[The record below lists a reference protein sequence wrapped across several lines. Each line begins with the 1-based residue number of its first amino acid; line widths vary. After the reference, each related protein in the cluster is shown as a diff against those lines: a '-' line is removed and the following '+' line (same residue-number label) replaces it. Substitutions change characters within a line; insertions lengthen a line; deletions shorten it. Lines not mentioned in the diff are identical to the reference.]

1 MRGILFVRLLF
12 FSSIACIILGSIMYY
27 QTITDNPPSFNE
39 ENDLLPSFHEASNQ
53 ENDAVVENEKDD
65 TDESSSLVDDKYLNF
80 IIIGSGGIS
89 SILVGTLL
97 SEIFKVTVLISL
109 VSPLISRSKKSTDL
123 LTRGRILGFVESN
136 AGIHFSAL
144 RDFLGLANGVTAY
157 HLQVLENKGTIISWK
172 DGKLRRYAASHISIT
187 ELDSVRN
194 PIMGTRLVI
203 LEVLSNSGNVGLSN
217 SEISKKLSIS
227 RQLMSYHIL
236 ELKKYEYIHHEES
249 SKRPKWKLTELGNK
263 ILKTSYSLEITEN
276 F

>member
-1 MRGILFVRLLF
+1 
-12 FSSIACIILGSIMYY
+12 MYY
-27 QTITDNPPSFNE
+27 QTFTDNSPSFNE
-39 ENDLLPSFHEASNQ
+39 ENDILDSFNEDSNQ
-53 ENDAVVENEKDD
+53 ENDLGIENKDD
-65 TDESSSLVDDKYLNF
+65 TDESSSSVDNKYLNF

-97 SEIFKVTVLISL
+97 SEIFKITVLISL
-109 VSPLISRSKKSTDL
+109 VSPLISKSKNSTDL

-157 HLQVLENKGTIISWK
+157 HLQVLENKGKIISWK
-172 DGKLRRYAASHISIT
+172 DGKLRRYAVSHISIT

-194 PIMGTRLVI
+194 PIMGTRLAI
-203 LEVLSNSGNVGLSN
+203 LEILSNSGNVGLSN

-236 ELKKYEYIHHEES
+236 ELKKYEYINHEES

-263 ILKTSYSLEITEN
+263 ILKTSYSLEITDN

>member
-1 MRGILFVRLLF
+1 
-12 FSSIACIILGSIMYY
+12 MYY
-27 QTITDNPPSFNE
+27 QTFTDNSPSFNE
-39 ENDLLPSFHEASNQ
+39 ENDILDSFNEDSNQ
-53 ENDAVVENEKDD
+53 ENDLGIENKDD
-65 TDESSSLVDDKYLNF
+65 TDESSSSVDNKYLNF

-97 SEIFKVTVLISL
+97 SEIFKITVLISL
-109 VSPLISRSKKSTDL
+109 VSPLISKSKNSTDL

-157 HLQVLENKGTIISWK
+157 HLQVLENKGKIISWK
-172 DGKLRRYAASHISIT
+172 DGKLRRYAVSHISIN

-194 PIMGTRLVI
+194 PIMGTRLAI
-203 LEVLSNSGNVGLSN
+203 LEILSNSGNVGLSN

-236 ELKKYEYIHHEES
+236 ELKKYEYINHEES

-263 ILKTSYSLEITEN
+263 ILKTSYSLEITDN

>member
-1 MRGILFVRLLF
+1 
-12 FSSIACIILGSIMYY
+12 MYY
-27 QTITDNPPSFNE
+27 QTFTDNSPSFNE
-39 ENDLLPSFHEASNQ
+39 ENDILDSFNEDSNQ
-53 ENDAVVENEKDD
+53 ENDLGIENKDD
-65 TDESSSLVDDKYLNF
+65 TDESSSSVDNKYLNF

-97 SEIFKVTVLISL
+97 SEIFKITVLISL
-109 VSPLISRSKKSTDL
+109 VTPLISKSKNSTDL

-157 HLQVLENKGTIISWK
+157 HLQVLENKGKIISWK
-172 DGKLRRYAASHISIT
+172 DGKLRRYAVSHISIN

-194 PIMGTRLVI
+194 PIMGTRLAI
-203 LEVLSNSGNVGLSN
+203 LEILSNSGNVGLSN

-236 ELKKYEYIHHEES
+236 ELKKYEYINHEES

-263 ILKTSYSLEITEN
+263 ILKTSYSLEITDN

>member
-1 MRGILFVRLLF
+1 
-12 FSSIACIILGSIMYY
+12 MYY
-27 QTITDNPPSFNE
+27 QTFTDNSPSFNE
-39 ENDLLPSFHEASNQ
+39 ENDISASFNADSNQ
-53 ENDAVVENEKDD
+53 ENDLGIENKDD
-65 TDESSSLVDDKYLNF
+65 TDESSSSVDNKYLNF

-97 SEIFKVTVLISL
+97 SEIFKITVLISL
-109 VSPLISRSKKSTDL
+109 VSPLISKSKNSTDL

-157 HLQVLENKGTIISWK
+157 HLQVLENKGKIISWK
-172 DGKLRRYAASHISIT
+172 DGKLRRYAVSHISIN

-194 PIMGTRLVI
+194 PIMGTRLAI
-203 LEVLSNSGNVGLSN
+203 LEILSNSGNVGLSN

-236 ELKKYEYIHHEES
+236 ELKKYEYINHEES

-263 ILKTSYSLEITEN
+263 ILKTSYSLEITDN

>member
-1 MRGILFVRLLF
+1 
-12 FSSIACIILGSIMYY
+12 MYY
-27 QTITDNPPSFNE
+27 QTFTDNSPSFNE
-39 ENDLLPSFHEASNQ
+39 ENDILASFNADSNQ
-53 ENDAVVENEKDD
+53 ENDLGIENKDD
-65 TDESSSLVDDKYLNF
+65 TDESSSSVDNKYLNF

-97 SEIFKVTVLISL
+97 SEIFKITVLISL
-109 VSPLISRSKKSTDL
+109 VSPLISKSKNSTDL

-157 HLQVLENKGTIISWK
+157 HLQVLENKGKIISWK
-172 DGKLRRYAASHISIT
+172 DGKLRRYAVSHISIN

-194 PIMGTRLVI
+194 PIMGTRLAI
-203 LEVLSNSGNVGLSN
+203 LEILSNSGNVGLSN

-236 ELKKYEYIHHEES
+236 ELKKYEYINHEES

-263 ILKTSYSLEITEN
+263 ILKTSYSLEITDN

>member
-1 MRGILFVRLLF
+1 
-12 FSSIACIILGSIMYY
+12 MYY
-27 QTITDNPPSFNE
+27 QTFTDNSPSFNE
-39 ENDLLPSFHEASNQ
+39 ENDILDSFNDDSNQ
-53 ENDAVVENEKDD
+53 ENDLGIENKDD
-65 TDESSSLVDDKYLNF
+65 TDESSSSVDNKYLNF

-97 SEIFKVTVLISL
+97 SEIFKITVLISL
-109 VSPLISRSKKSTDL
+109 VSPLISKSKNSTDL

-157 HLQVLENKGTIISWK
+157 HLQVLENKGKIISWK
-172 DGKLRRYAASHISIT
+172 DGKLRRYAVSHISIN

-194 PIMGTRLVI
+194 PIMGTRLAI
-203 LEVLSNSGNVGLSN
+203 LEILSNSGNVGLSN

-236 ELKKYEYIHHEES
+236 ELKKYEYINHEES

-263 ILKTSYSLEITEN
+263 ILKTSYSLEITDN

>member
-1 MRGILFVRLLF
+1 MKGILFVRLLF

-27 QTITDNPPSFNE
+27 QTFTDNSPSFNE
-39 ENDLLPSFHEASNQ
+39 ENDILDSFNEASNQ
-53 ENDAVVENEKDD
+53 ENDLGIENKDD
-65 TDESSSLVDDKYLNF
+65 TDESSSSVDNKYLNF

-97 SEIFKVTVLISL
+97 SEIFKITVLISL
-109 VSPLISRSKKSTDL
+109 VSPLISKSKNSTDL

-157 HLQVLENKGTIISWK
+157 HLQVLENKGKIISWK
-172 DGKLRRYAASHISIT
+172 DGKLRRYAVSHISIN

-194 PIMGTRLVI
+194 PIMGTRLAI
-203 LEVLSNSGNVGLSN
+203 LEILSNSGNVGLSN

-236 ELKKYEYIHHEES
+236 ELKKYEYINHEES

-263 ILKTSYSLEITEN
+263 ILKTSYSLEITDN